1 MYDRWQVLWED
12 QSGVGRRRGDPCRC
26 RVDGGAAARRC
37 GWGLGWGRDQS
48 WCRCRD
54 RARSFRAWGRAR
66 KPLQLQPVLLP
77 VRLLRLLPTGPGLL
91 STGRLLSAA
100 ELLEPLLPLLLRL
113 LSSRRA
119 PSQLPL
125 GDALEPR
132 PLEVVGLDAALGGR
146 PLRH

>member
-1 MYDRWQVLWED
+1 MT
-12 QSGVGRRRGDPCRC
+12 VGRFFGKTS
-26 RVDGGAAARRC
+26 RVLAVAAAILAAVGLTAVPRPADAGG
-37 GWGLGWGRDQS
+37 GWGGGGHQP

-54 RARSFRAWGRAR
+54 RARSFRAWDRAR
-66 KPLQLQPVLLP
+66 EPLQLQPVLLP